1 MKIRLNWEKEIFS
14 SSYSIYSN
22 NQLIGK
28 LKDKTF
34 SQSASGELNG
44 REYIF
49 RTKGLFKQHTEILDK
64 AENRVIG
71 EINYN
76 SWMTKASISINN
88 KEASWKYDNIWSTKW
103 RIFDSE
109 GIEIKYTG
117 SSRKGQIDANTDDA
131 LLLLSGL
138 FVTNYYWQWTIIIMV
153 AVFVPIWATVLT

>member
-1 MKIRLNWEKEIFS
+1 MKTRLNWKKEIFTS
-14 SSYSIYSN
+14 TYSIYSN

-44 REYIF
+44 RKYIF
-49 RTKGLFKQHTEILDK
+49 RTKGLFKQHTEILDE

-76 SWMTKASISINN
+76 TRMTKASLYINN
-88 KEASWKYDNIWSTKW
+88 KEASWKYDNMRNTKW
-103 RIFDSE
+103 RIFDTE

-117 SSRKGQIDANTDDA
+117 TSRKGQIDANTDDE
-131 LLLLSGL
+131 LLLLCGL
-138 FVTNYYWQWTIIIMV
+138 FVTNYYWQWTIIFLV
-153 AVFVPIWATVLT
+153 AVFIPIWVSVLT